1 MNATVSIFNLCKV
14 RMTFI
19 RRPTTRLLKEAK
31 HLVAKLKNWHFVLCH
46 LDLGPMTLILKL
58 DLDMVKINHHK
69 VYVLIT
75 SKVIAQTSDGSRI
88 SRRGAWTPEGV
99 TF

>member
-1 MNATVSIFNLCKV
+1 
-14 RMTFI
+14 MTFI

-75 SKVIAQTSDGSRI
+75 SKVIADLYAPQGVDLGEGGSL
-88 SRRGAWTPEGV
+88 SYWCDTE
-99 TF
+99 